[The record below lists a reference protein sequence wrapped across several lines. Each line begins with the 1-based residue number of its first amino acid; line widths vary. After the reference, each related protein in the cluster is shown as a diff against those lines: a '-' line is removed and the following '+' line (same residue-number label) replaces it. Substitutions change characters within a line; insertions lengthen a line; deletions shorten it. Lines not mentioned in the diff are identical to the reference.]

1 MIRVIITAAAC
12 LCLLGSTS
20 NAWVYSEHRDITVAA
35 VMRLKPTYRMQL
47 DSIWRWA
54 RVGYEHRLP
63 ASVVIPELPEQPN
76 YIDWGAWPA
85 IAGDHSCSSERML
98 HNIAR
103 SDWIL
108 SVARV
113 TERFKR
119 KLAAA
124 PDLPTRLNAL
134 RDQDMQLQ
142 LSDPDYAT
150 RAGSNNV
157 HFMLSRALYTT
168 SLDEYLESVLAQG
181 AEINA
186 FAVYTWYHYRAMAKV
201 RRLRDATL
209 TADMRSNFALAA
221 LADEAF
227 ALHFLQDMYAAGHV
241 AGTWGDASLRKG
253 THDYYNEHG
262 YETTDWTGKIIL
274 LMGDSNMRKE
284 DIDVPAR
291 AVRSSIEQFL
301 DAYLG
306 TKAPYDRHTFD
317 DADVSG
323 LDLNGPDT
331 LNVCASYDVPGMVM
345 HGGLREPILQQLE
358 LTPMP
363 ALREGLGQLPRFRAE
378 LGGFVGIAPNLRLSG
393 WNDEFDATQ
402 STAFGIGSLGLNVRF
417 GLGLDGITSEADDGL
432 VFAEFGIAHDDASFA
447 STTVDSVALGFSNSV
462 AAIPARSSYS
472 VRLRMPFF
480 LVPGD
485 LLLGALLI
493 APFSTDLYAE
503 MAVNAVSG
511 GVIPWQAGIATSVGR
526 FQFVLGREIGVSLY
540 GYGANPQ
547 RILLPYVNTEG
558 VEVAEI
564 LELRSVK
571 VELPVLEWRLF
582 RTFSSDQ
589 SSSLLMQ
596 FYGAADVPVSW
607 KSYLSGPS
615 NFDPHTRY
623 GLGLRM
629 VFDWRHYL

>member
-20 NAWVYSEHRDITVAA
+20 HAWVYSEHRDITVAA
-35 VMRLKPTYRMQL
+35 VMRLKSPYRMQL

-54 RVGYEHRLP
+54 RVGHDQRLP
-63 ASVVIPELPEQPN
+63 ASIVIPELPEQPN

-85 IAGDHSCSSERML
+85 IAGDHSCSSEQML
-98 HNIAR
+98 DYIVR
-103 SDWIL
+103 SEWIL

-157 HFMLSRALYTT
+157 HFMLSRAMHTT
-168 SLDEYLESVLAQG
+168 SIDEYLESVLAQG

-201 RRLRDATL
+201 RRLRDMTL
-209 TADMRSNFALAA
+209 TAAMRSKIALSA

-274 LMGDSNMRKE
+274 LMGDSHMRPE
-284 DIDVPAR
+284 DLDVPAQ

-306 TKAPYDRHTFD
+306 TKVPYARHTFD

-323 LDLNGPDT
+323 LDLHGPDT

-345 HGGLREPILQQLE
+345 HAGLREPILRQLE

-378 LGGFVGIAPNLRLSG
+378 LGGFVGIAPNLRMSG

-402 STAFGIGSLGLNVRF
+402 STAFGVGSLGVNVRF

-447 STTVDSVALGFSNSV
+447 STVVDSVALGFSTSV
-462 AAIPARSSYS
+462 SAIPARSSYS
-472 VRLRMPFF
+472 ARLRMPF
-480 LVPGD
+480 LVIPGD
-485 LLLGALLI
+485 LILGALFI
-493 APFSTDLYAE
+493 APLSTDLYTQ
-503 MAVNAVSG
+503 MAVHAVSG
-511 GVIPWQAGIATSVGR
+511 GLIPWQAGIATSVGR
-526 FQFVLGREIGVSLY
+526 FQFVLGREVGLSLY
-540 GYGANPQ
+540 GYGTNPQ
-547 RILLPYVNTEG
+547 LILLPYVNSEG
-558 VEVAEI
+558 SEVAEI

-589 SSSLLMQ
+589 SSSLLLQ
-596 FYGAADVPVSW
+596 FYGAADIPISW

-615 NFDPHTRY
+615 NFDPRTRY

-629 VFDWRHYL
+629 VFDWRYYF